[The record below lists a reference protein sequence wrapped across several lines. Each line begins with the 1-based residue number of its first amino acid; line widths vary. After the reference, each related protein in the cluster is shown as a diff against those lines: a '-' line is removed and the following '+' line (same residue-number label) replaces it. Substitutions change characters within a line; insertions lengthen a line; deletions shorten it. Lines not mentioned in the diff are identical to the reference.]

1 MSRKRQTVEP
11 ENDYVILTVEL
22 ASGDF
27 HSSLKV
33 PTNSEPEVVKEKMD
47 SWFQMIRFA
56 LANHVTH
63 MSASFP
69 DAKVGINDQ

>member
-1 MSRKRQTVEP
+1 MPRKKDKPGP
-11 ENDYVILTVEL
+11 ENDYVILSVEL

-27 HSSLKV
+27 SSSLNV
-33 PTNSEPEVVKEKMD
+33 PTDSPPEVVKEKMD

-69 DAKVGINDQ
+69 NADAEIK